1 MEFSER
7 QLMRKQVDGAARI
20 SKSLRKLSENEN
32 RLVVEGTKHLRDDI
46 KLGSELGKAFGT
58 GRQGS
63 IL

>member
-1 MEFSER
+1 
-7 QLMRKQVDGAARI
+7 MRKQVDGAARI
-20 SKSLRKLSENEN
+20 SNSLRTLSENEN

-58 GRQGS
+58 DRQGT